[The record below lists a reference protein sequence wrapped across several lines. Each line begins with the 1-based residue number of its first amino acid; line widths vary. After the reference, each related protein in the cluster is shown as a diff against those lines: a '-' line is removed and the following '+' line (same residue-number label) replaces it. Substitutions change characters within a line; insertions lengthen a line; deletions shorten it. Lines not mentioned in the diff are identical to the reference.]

1 MTDDS
6 NAARN
11 ELRELIALEV
21 AEQVKT
27 YRGASGAQFLKVTA
41 DLGDLFDTHR
51 ETLEAKADELER
63 TCIAHMDRASAIWDR
78 IAGTWVRAVILGGFI
93 LLGVIGAGV
102 VGIAALEQ
110 SFRWQVAKAAS
121 LAEQI
126 ELQRQTLEQLN
137 GGTRGL
143 TLADQ
148 DGQCFVV
155 FPEGADVPA
164 FWTIEDR
171 PAIELECDE

>member
-1 MTDDS
+1 MTDDR
-6 NAARN
+6 NAARK

-27 YRGASGAQFLKVTA
+27 YRGASEAQLLKASA
-41 DLGDLFDTHR
+41 DLGNLFDTHR

-63 TCIAHMDRASAIWDR
+63 TCAVHMDRASAIWDR

-121 LAEQI
+121 MAEQI
-126 ELQRQTLEQLN
+126 EIQRQTLEQLN

-143 TLADQ
+143 TLTDQ